1 MGNYDY
7 DDDTP
12 DDAIVYDP
20 EEDLEMMFPNGQNED

>member
-12 DDAIVYDP
+12 DDAFVYDS
-20 EEDLEMMFPNGQNED
+20 EEDLEMMFPNGLDED